1 MKKLIALAAL
11 AAMTSP
17 LWAAT
22 QSVTLS
28 VPGMNCATCPITVK
42 KALTKVSGVS
52 KIDVNLDRRE
62 ARVTF
67 DDAKANSRPSHAPP
81 KTQVIHPPR
90 WESPG
95 DCGNPG
101 IDVDLPRVRPRQD
114 RDHAHRCLPV
124 VLRMRAV
131 SHHAQAQAG

>member
-1 MKKLIALAAL
+1 MKKLVALAAL

-17 LWAAT
+17 LWATT

-67 DDAKANSRPSHAPP
+67 DDAKANVESLTRATKDAGYTSTVVGEP
-81 KTQVIHPPR
+81 K
-90 WESPG
+90 
-95 DCGNPG
+95 
-101 IDVDLPRVRPRQD
+101 
-114 RDHAHRCLPV
+114 
-124 VLRMRAV
+124 
-131 SHHAQAQAG
+131 